1 MNLRE
6 VLDQSIVTSSN
17 GRRGA
22 EKEEQKRE
30 CIFTDHQAIT
40 FEGKCFQF
48 SGTLE
53 FGKRD
58 AAVLSLEKL
67 GGYTPGGNALTRLVN
82 YLVVGNLE
90 KGERKRKGYRDKI
103 SKAINLNRE
112 ARGEIQI
119 IREWDFVK
127 AVMKTF
133 REFETKEKPF
143 VKTRFAH

>member
-1 MNLRE
+1 MSLRE
-6 VLDQSIVTSSN
+6 VLNQSIVPSSN

-22 EKEEQKRE
+22 KKEEQKSE
-30 CIFTDHQAIT
+30 SIFTDYQAIT

-58 AAVLSLEKL
+58 AAVLALEKL
-67 GGYTPGGNALTRLVN
+67 GGFTPGGNDVTRLVN
-82 YLVVGNLE
+82 YLVVGNLQ
-90 KGERKRKGYRDKI
+90 KGARKRKGYRDKI

-112 ARGEIQI
+112 AHGEIQI
-119 IREWDFVK
+119 IRERDFVK
-127 AVMKTF
+127 AVLKTF
-133 REFETKEKPF
+133 RVFETKEKPF